1 MPIFIALSLAISF
14 LAQTASPLQNLLIAP
29 AFIYFGTTLAIIC
42 IAGSILKKL
51 PTRIYFDLF
60 ASSTLLVWFAYWKT
74 LFFKDDS
81 PVFFAYPL
89 YFAFMTAFV
98 SLAFIN
104 RRHNIDAQ
112 SFRQMRT
119 LSAKSM
125 LQPWI
130 IMTVTLVTLAL
141 PQHYLLYPTLM
152 TLLIFNFA
160 LTRCLE
166 P

>member
-14 LAQTASPLQNLLIAP
+14 LAQTASPLQKLLITP
-29 AFIYFGTTLAIIC
+29 AFTYIGIALAVVSIV
-42 IAGSILKKL
+42 GSIVKKL
-51 PTRIYFDLF
+51 PTYLYFDLF
-60 ASSTLLVWFAYWKT
+60 ASGTLLAWFAEWRP
-74 LFFKDDS
+74 LFKNDS

-98 SLAFIN
+98 SLAFISK
-104 RRHNIDAQ
+104 RHKIDAQ
-112 SFRQMRT
+112 SFRQMRA

-125 LQPWI
+125 LKPWI
-130 IMTVTLVTLAL
+130 IMTATLVSLAL
-141 PQHYLLYPTLM
+141 PQDYLLYPTLM

-160 LTRCLE
+160 LAKCLE

>member
-1 MPIFIALSLAISF
+1 MPLFIALSLTLSF
-14 LAQTASPLQNLLIAP
+14 LAQTASPLQNMLITP
-29 AFIYFGTTLAIIC
+29 VFIYIGTALAVIC

-60 ASSTLLVWFAYWKT
+60 AASTLIIWFAYWKT

-81 PVFFAYPL
+81 PVFYSYPL

-98 SLAFIN
+98 SLAFISK
-104 RRHNIDAQ
+104 RHKIDAQ
-112 SFRQMRT
+112 SFHQMQT
-119 LSAKSM
+119 LSAKSK

-130 IMTVTLVTLAL
+130 IMTATLGSLAL
-141 PQHYLLYPTLM
+141 PEHYLLYPILM
-152 TLLIFNFA
+152 TLLILRFA
-160 LTRCLE
+160 LASCME